1 MKKFSKVMV
10 CFLLIVAM
18 VLPTVGCGKKKRD
31 AVTIDK
37 TTIYKEEEINI
48 EFPQNYNVGGMSIK
62 DGRIYFTATNYEDYD
77 YTKYIWGS
85 VNTDGSDM
93 VSKEVDDSNISW
105 IDRFVPIGNG
115 KAMLFYSVTSGS
127 YSDGGEISIP
137 ENPILYTEGNEDAQ
151 EAEGNEEASENT
163 ERALTEETVT
173 EGASASS
180 TESVALTES
189 DSEETDTEEATN
201 EDEYYDDYQQKYV
214 VDLVDDKCNVLATVD
229 MSEALD
235 VTWIDS
241 VVSLDDGTVL
251 ISSGDKMLLLDQD
264 MSVLKKIENL
274 SQYYSF
280 YKLKDGSLIAAYWGE
295 KGREYALFD
304 VNKMAVGDKVEFACD
319 ISNYS
324 VLQGSTEYDFYLR
337 DSIQVYGF
345 NKSDAE
351 PKPILNFV
359 NSDIPTS
366 YFDNFTSMGD
376 GTFLGSYYNSEGRI
390 KICKYTKVNP
400 DDIVD
405 KEVLTLGC
413 MWLDN
418 TIREDVI
425 NFNKTND
432 KYRIALKDYSIYQSE
447 DNYSAGQ
454 EKFNSDVASGN
465 GPDIILTNDMR
476 TVQNCM
482 SKGLFVD
489 LNKYLDNDPDID
501 KNDLF
506 PNILKA
512 GSYNGKLYEIIPSFY
527 ISTLVGK
534 KSLFNGKT
542 SWTMDE
548 FNQFRKSLPEGMKII
563 GEDMSR
569 MDVLNQF
576 TAMCADDYIDMSKPA
591 CYFDS
596 PEFISLLEFIKELPE
611 NNDDYWMNYDYA
623 KEEAAYRDNKT
634 ALYFYSMSD
643 IRDYNRIL
651 KGTFGEPVTFIGYPV
666 KEGNGSCIQF
676 TSAFAISSKCPDPEA
691 AWQFVKKYLQKDVI
705 KNNYWGIPASMSLFD
720 EMGEEATKKPYYMDG
735 NKKIEYSDTALI
747 NGEWVDIDQI
757 TSDEVAELKNFI
769 MSVERTGTYHD
780 DILSIIAE
788 DAAPF
793 FEGQKS
799 AEDVVKII
807 QSRATIYLNEKQ

>member
-37 TTIYKEEEINI
+37 NTIYKEDEIKI
-48 EFPQNYNVGGMSIK
+48 DFPQNFHVAGMSVK
-62 DGRIYFTATNYEDYD
+62 DGRIFFTASNYEDFD
-77 YTKYIWGS
+77 YAKYIWGS
-85 VNTDGSDM
+85 VNIDGSDM
-93 VSKEVDDSNISW
+93 VTKEFEENNVAW
-105 IDRFVPIGNG
+105 IDRFVPIGGG
-115 KAMLFYSVTSGS
+115 KALLFYSKSSGS
-127 YSDGGEISIP
+127 YGDGGEIGIP
-137 ENPILYTEGNEDAQ
+137 EDPILYTALNEDGKEPGEDE
-151 EAEGNEEASENT
+151 EALENTEEASE
-163 ERALTEETVT
+163 ETKT
-173 EGASASS
+173 AGASASS
-180 TESVALTES
+180 TESAS
-189 DSEETDTEEATN
+189 SEESASEDTETQDADAGE
-201 EDEYYDDYQQKYV
+201 EDYEEYRETYM
-214 VDLVDDKCNVLATVD
+214 VDLVDEKCNVIASID

-235 VTWIDS
+235 VTWVDS
-241 VVSLDDGTVL
+241 IVPLEDGTILV
-251 ISSGDKMLLLDQD
+251 SAGDKMFLLDQD

-280 YKLKDGSLIAAYWGE
+280 YSLKDGSLIAAYWGE
-295 KGREYALFD
+295 KGREYSYFD
-304 VNKMAVGDKVEFACD
+304 VKKMATGDKVEFGCD
-319 ISNYS
+319 ISNYN

-345 NKSDAE
+345 NKADTE
-351 PKPILNFV
+351 PKPLLNFV

-366 YFDNFTSMGD
+366 YFDIFTSMGD
-376 GTFLGSYYNSEGRI
+376 GTFLGSYYNSEGNV

-400 DDIVD
+400 EDIVD

-418 TIREDVI
+418 TVREDVI

-432 KYRIALKDYSIYQSE
+432 KYRITLKDYSIYQTE
-447 DNYSAGQ
+447 DNYGAGQ

-465 GPDIILTNDMR
+465 GPDIILTNDMK
-476 TVQNCM
+476 TVNNCM
-482 SKGLFVD
+482 SKGLFAD
-489 LNKYLDNDPDID
+489 LTKYLENDPEID
-501 KNDLF
+501 VNDLF

-527 ISTLVGK
+527 VSTLVGK

-542 SWTMDE
+542 SWTMEE
-548 FNQFRKSLPEGMKII
+548 FDQFRKSLPEGMSLFT
-563 GEDMSR
+563 GDMTRES
-569 MDVLNQF
+569 VLNQF
-576 TAMCADDYIDMSKPA
+576 TAMCADDFMDVTKA
-591 CYFDS
+591 ECYFDT
-596 PEFISLLEFIKELPE
+596 PEFISLLEFVKELPV
-611 NNDDYWMNYDYA
+611 NNEDYWNNYDYS
-623 KEEAAYRDNKT
+623 KEEASYRENKT
-634 ALYFYSMSD
+634 ALYFYTLSD
-643 IRDYNRIL
+643 VRDYNRIL

-676 TSAFAISSKCPDPEA
+676 NSAFAISSKCPDPEA
-691 AWQFVKKYLQKDVI
+691 AWQFVRKYLQKDVI

-735 NKKIEYSDTALI
+735 NQKIEYSDTALI

-757 TSDEVAELKNFI
+757 SSEEVAELKDFI
-769 MSVERTGTYHD
+769 ISVEKTGTYHD
-780 DILSIIAE
+780 DIVSIIAE
-788 DAAPF
+788 EAAPF

-807 QSRATIYLNEKQ
+807 QSRASVYLKEKQ